1 MGLKV
6 ALHGSKFVFNRT
18 SASILLKT
26 HKSLGKRFIK
36 RTNLTKSSETVPEK
50 IVVIVYLNINSIKKK
65 IY

>member
-6 ALHGSKFVFNRT
+6 ALHGSKFVFNRK

-36 RTNLTKSSETVPEK
+36 RTNLSKSSETVGDSLRALFQWFSDFP
-50 IVVIVYLNINSIKKK
+50 KKL
-65 IY
+65 